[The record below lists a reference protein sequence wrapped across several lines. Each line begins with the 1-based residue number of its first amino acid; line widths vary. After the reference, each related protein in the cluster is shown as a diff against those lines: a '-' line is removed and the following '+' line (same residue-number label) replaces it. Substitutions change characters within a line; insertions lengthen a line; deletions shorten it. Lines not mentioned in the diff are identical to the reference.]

1 MPVSLSIRIVTCRS
15 IGGGPHAVVIE
26 NLLNRPQPDFGAAIC
41 EVAVELNRRAPS
53 FFSKPLTADES
64 IYSTVLAKLPRRRFE
79 AKKARYTIVAVSRL
93 PGNEPLVP
101 TGPDNPF
108 DVEAFMKGFLAGEA
122 ARKAKFIKQRDD
134 ANALHAQFDDVV
146 AALEANPPKLK
157 PSEFDWVGFV
167 DWFRSLKAELPDKPA
182 AIVAAVNAGSA
193 VAQARLA
200 AMDPWTRLDIDWKF
214 FHPNARALL
223 PDPWFWNESEDF
235 APNGNDDGSDVLS
248 IMQKR
253 KKIAEF
259 TSTSFGR
266 LAAQFSYDPSEDPET
281 WDAHLQGHYFNFVVG
296 VAFAHLKLKG
306 FCPLWL
312 RDKALATMALETK
325 IIHRDHATWEH
336 KDAKLAALER
346 LTAVLNACPTVAP

>member
-26 NLLNRPQPDFGAAIC
+26 NLLNRPQPGFGAAIS

-53 FFSKPLTADES
+53 LFGKPLTADEN
-64 IYSTVLAKLPRRRFE
+64 IYSTVLSKLPRRRFE
-79 AKKARYTIVAVSRL
+79 GKKARYTIVAVSRL
-93 PGNEPLVP
+93 PGHEAIVP
-101 TGPDNPF
+101 STAFSIEGFTAGGPRRIIEIIDLRDNGNL
-108 DVEAFMKGFLAGEA
+108 EES
-122 ARKAKFIKQRDD
+122 
-134 ANALHAQFDDVV
+134 FDDVV
-146 AALEANPPKLK
+146 ATLEENPPKLK
-157 PSEFDWVGFV
+157 PEAFHWVGFV
-167 DWFRSLKAELPDKPA
+167 AWFKSLKSELPETPSGVTSALEAWSVVDK
-182 AIVAAVNAGSA
+182 VRRS
-193 VAQARLA
+193 
-200 AMDPWTRLDIDWKF
+200 AMDPWERLDIDWKS

-253 KKIAEF
+253 KKTAEF
-259 TSTSFGR
+259 RSKSFGR
-266 LAAQFSYDPSEDPET
+266 LAVQFSYDPSEDPET

-336 KDAKLAALER
+336 KEAKLAALER
-346 LTAVLNACPTVAP
+346 LTAVVNACPTVAP